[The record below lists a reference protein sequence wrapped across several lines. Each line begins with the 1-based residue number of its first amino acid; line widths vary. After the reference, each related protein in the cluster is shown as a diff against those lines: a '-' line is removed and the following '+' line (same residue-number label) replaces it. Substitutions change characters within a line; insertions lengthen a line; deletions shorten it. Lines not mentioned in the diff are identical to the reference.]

1 MKSEKNSKVEK
12 FPLQILNQAREIFDS
27 NQWNYEDE
35 LSDYLGDF
43 CKTLSILNKEQQEL
57 LLMLTQKFLW
67 IKESEYLKH
76 FLIFCKPLMHL

>member
-43 CKTLSILNKEQQEL
+43 CKTLSILNKEQQ
-57 LLMLTQKFLW
+57 
-67 IKESEYLKH
+67 
-76 FLIFCKPLMHL
+76 

>member
-43 CKTLSILNKEQQEL
+43 CKTLSILNKEQKVF
-57 LLMLTQKFLW
+57 MDKR
-67 IKESEYLKH
+67 K
-76 FLIFCKPLMHL
+76 

>member
-67 IKESEYLKH
+67 LEFTI
-76 FLIFCKPLMHL
+76 